1 MKAFLNDLFRVGISK
16 GLMVI
21 CGLVTSVITARYL
34 GVEKNGLITSLLV
47 YPGLFLSIGSF
58 GIQQSTTYLVGK
70 KLFKESDI
78 KRAVAQIW
86 FMSSILSII
95 SCYLLI
101 TFFSNSGSNPIFV
114 LLVLLPVPFTLFNTY
129 NSGFFLGKNQI
140 AAYNKINWVP
150 SLVTLLLT
158 ALLLILFPLDIM
170 GYLIALVGGP
180 VFIFVVLIY
189 KNKLLQS
196 LSFNFN
202 WLIIKNLLSLGLTYA
217 VALLVINL
225 NYRFD
230 VIMLDKLST
239 PYELGIYSKG
249 ATLIQFL
256 WQIPMLLST
265 IVFVRSAVS
274 KNDYTFSLKVSQL
287 LRLSFCLIFVASL
300 VLVLFSDFI
309 IVTLFG
315 VNFRGSATVLK
326 LLMPG
331 VLLLTIFKVMNMDLA
346 GKGKP
351 SVSLMAMF
359 PGLVINVVC
368 NLYLIPAY
376 GANGAAI
383 SSTIS
388 YTILALLFLHFYSK
402 EVNIPVKTII
412 TYKKSDFDIFNE
424 LLKRKKKNESN

>member
-1 MKAFLNDLFRVGISK
+1 MKAFINDLFRVGISK
-16 GLMVI
+16 GLMVSF
-21 CGLVTSVITARYL
+21 GLLTSIITARYL
-34 GVEKNGLITSLLV
+34 GPEKNGLITSLLV

-58 GIQQSTTYLVGK
+58 GIQQSTTFLVGK
-70 KLFKESDI
+70 NLFNESDI

-86 FMSSILSII
+86 FISSILSVII
-95 SCYLLI
+95 CFFLI
-101 TFFSNSGSNPIFV
+101 TVFSNSGHNILFV
-114 LLVLLPVPFTLFNTY
+114 ILVLIPVPFSLFNTY

-140 AAYNKINWVP
+140 AVYNKINWVP
-150 SLVTLLLT
+150 SLVILLFSMVF
-158 ALLLILFPLDIM
+158 LIFYPLDIL
-170 GYLIALVGGP
+170 GYLIALIGGP
-180 VFIFVVLIY
+180 IFIFVVLIY

-239 PYELGIYSKG
+239 AHELGIYSKG

-274 KNDYTFSLKVSQL
+274 KNDYTFSLKVAQL

-300 VLVLFSDFI
+300 ILIIFSDFI
-309 IVTLFG
+309 IITLFG
-315 VNFRGSATVLK
+315 NEFEGSASVLK

-359 PGLVINVVC
+359 PGLIINVIC
-368 NLYLIPAY
+368 NLYLIPVY

-388 YTILALLFLHFYSK
+388 YTILAVLFLHFYSK
-402 EVNIPVKTII
+402 AVNIPIKTII
-412 TYKKSDFDIFNE
+412 TYKKSDFDIFKE
-424 LLKRKKKNESN
+424 LLNKKHKNENN